1 LACVP
6 GQPRAPSPIKAV
18 WPSLPC
24 ASPLSSASPASCIA
38 SRRRQSCRATCRCRL
53 LTSIRRL
60 GAQPEQ
66 NDPTKSFARTSC
78 TQGASSLHLTPTGAP
93 SPRAYSSRGS
103 SYPPPAEL
111 RPHPSVSARGE
122 YLYWLLLTSS
132 TSCASQLNLQDA
144 EAPPPWRNSADH
156 HGQPSA
162 TVQNQATSPLLHHW

>member
-78 TQGASSLHLTPTGAP
+78 TQGASSSAGHQPERRRPIQTRAAGRLLCRRSDSGRALP
-93 SPRAYSSRGS
+93 SPPVVSISIGS
-103 SYPPPAEL
+103 S
-111 RPHPSVSARGE
+111 
-122 YLYWLLLTSS
+122 
-132 TSCASQLNLQDA
+132 
-144 EAPPPWRNSADH
+144 
-156 HGQPSA
+156 
-162 TVQNQATSPLLHHW
+162 